1 MFGIVADIGGTNT
14 RLGVVRTGES
24 QPTRIV
30 RFLNESYSDFATVLS
45 TYLDQVEQPQV
56 TGIAVA
62 LAGPV
67 TSGAGRLTN
76 RDWHVT
82 EDALAETLG
91 APAFLIN
98 DMTALGLALSV
109 LEPSGFDVLRPA
121 ADGRPLNRQAL
132 VVNAGTGVNIS
143 AVRRQDQGADWV
155 MESEAGHAALP
166 ARIADLLRDAIGP
179 DAQQFQSLED
189 LFAGPGLLRL
199 YRLRAGHDAA
209 HLPTDADA
217 GVTLAVDTI
226 DLTARLFGIACADM
240 AARHWPGDG
249 IWLAGSAA
257 RAMGL
262 RRKAFLDGM
271 TAAGG
276 RMAEPIAAMPVG
288 IITDDYAPLRGCAT
302 LLAKKPS

>member
-14 RLGVVRTGES
+14 RLGLIRTGDS

-30 RFLNESYSDFATVLS
+30 RFLNDSYGDFASVL
-45 TYLDQVEQPQV
+45 TAYLQQVDQPQV
-56 TGIAVA
+56 AGIAVA

-76 RDWHVT
+76 RDWHVN

-121 ADGRPLNRQAL
+121 TDGRPLNRQAL

-166 ARIADLLRDAIGP
+166 APVADLLHDAIGP
-179 DAQQFQSLED
+179 DAKQFQSLEE

-199 YRLRAGHDAA
+199 YRLRTRNEAA
-209 HLPTDADA
+209 HLPTDTETSV
-217 GVTLAVDTI
+217 GLAIDTI
-226 DLTARLFGIACADM
+226 DLTARLFGLACADM

-257 RAMGL
+257 RAMGM
-262 RRKAFLDGM
+262 RRAAFLEGM
-271 TAAGG
+271 ASAGG
-276 RMAEPIAAMPVG
+276 RMAAPIAAMPLG
-288 IITDDYAPLRGCAT
+288 IITDDFAPLRGCAT